1 MKINL
6 QGGGNK
12 KWTTKT
18 AFAKMYITAFP
29 LRATVVFD
37 DCTDVGVFYDASL
50 PRIVALNREPEVQD
64 KVLLII
70 RACIFCFGFGFAY
83 VHFIC
88 V

>member
-1 MKINL
+1 M
-6 QGGGNK
+6 
-12 KWTTKT
+12 WSTKT

-37 DCTDVGVFYDASL
+37 DCTDIGVFYDASL
-50 PRIVALNREPEVQD
+50 PRIVALNREPAVQD

-70 RACIFCFGFGFAY
+70 SACIFFLDLDLDLRLYTCIL
-83 VHFIC
+83 IC